1 MLPAMSTSPATQD
14 GREIGDGLGL
24 FLQRIA
30 RTRLLTHAE
39 ELELARRIERGD
51 LEAKDR
57 MIEANLRLVVHLAK
71 RFQREDSG
79 MTLLDLIQEGTIGL
93 VRAVEKFDHRRGFR
107 FSTYATWWIRQA
119 VTRALAEKGRAI
131 RLPVHAAE
139 RLARLQRS
147 QAELALS
154 LGREPLVAEIAAH
167 AGMPQEHA
175 LELLRAAQS
184 PVSLNQPVGED
195 GTELGDLVP
204 DDAASL
210 EIELH
215 EVKITEDEH
224 AAKLPAL
231 LGRLTD
237 RERKV
242 VELRHGLGGDAPR
255 TLTDIGGQ
263 LSLSR
268 ERVRQI
274 EKEAVRRLRLA
285 AEQERAV

>member
-1 MLPAMSTSPATQD
+1 MAD
-14 GREIGDGLGL
+14 RELHEVTDSLDL
-24 FLQRIA
+24 FLRDVRA
-30 RTRLLTHAE
+30 RRLLTHSE
-39 ELELARRIERGD
+39 HLELARRVERGD
-51 LEAKDR
+51 LHAKRR
-57 MIEANLRLVVHLAK
+57 MVESNLRLVVSIARNYQNRGLP
-71 RFQREDSG
+71 
-79 MTLLDLIQEGTIGL
+79 LLDLIQEGTIGL

-119 VTRALAEKGRAI
+119 VTRALAEKGRPI

-139 RLARLQRS
+139 RLARLQRA
-147 QAELALS
+147 QTDLALS
-154 LGREPLVAEIAAH
+154 LGREPLISELAAH
-167 AGMPQEHA
+167 TGMGIEHA
-175 LELLRAAQS
+175 LELLRAAQT

-195 GTELGDLVP
+195 GTELGELVP
-204 DDAASL
+204 DEAATL

-215 EVKITEDEH
+215 DVQVVEDEH

-231 LGRLTD
+231 LGRLSD

-255 TLTDIGGQ
+255 TLTEIGGY

-274 EKEAVRRLRLA
+274 EKEAVRRLRDA
-285 AEQERAV
+285 AEQERAVA

>member
-1 MLPAMSTSPATQD
+1 MVDHEHSDVTDSLD
-14 GREIGDGLGL
+14 L
-24 FLQRIA
+24 FLRDV
-30 RTRLLTHAE
+30 RSRRLLTHRE
-39 ELELARRIERGD
+39 HLELARRVERGD
-51 LEAKDR
+51 LQAKRR
-57 MIEANLRLVVHLAK
+57 MVEGNLRLVVSIARNYQGRGLP
-71 RFQREDSG
+71 
-79 MTLLDLIQEGTIGL
+79 LLDLIQEGTIGL

-139 RLARLQRS
+139 RLARLQRT
-147 QAELALS
+147 QAELAVS

-167 AGMPQEHA
+167 VGMPQEHA

-204 DDAASL
+204 DDDATL
-210 EIELH
+210 EIALY
-215 EVKITEDEH
+215 EVQIGEDEH

-231 LGRLTD
+231 LGRLSD
-237 RERKV
+237 RERRV

-255 TLTDIGGQ
+255 TLTEIGGQ

-285 AEQERAV
+285 AEQEDERAVA

>member
-1 MLPAMSTSPATQD
+1 
-14 GREIGDGLGL
+14 
-24 FLQRIA
+24 
-30 RTRLLTHAE
+30 
-39 ELELARRIERGD
+39 
-51 LEAKDR
+51 
-57 MIEANLRLVVHLAK
+57 
-71 RFQREDSG
+71 
-79 MTLLDLIQEGTIGL
+79 
-93 VRAVEKFDHRRGFR
+93 
-107 FSTYATWWIRQA
+107 
-119 VTRALAEKGRAI
+119 
-131 RLPVHAAE
+131 VHAAE

-204 DDAASL
+204 DHAAL
-210 EIELH
+210 FDGGLH
-215 EVKITEDEH
+215 EVPLGEDEH

-231 LGRLTD
+231 LGRLSD
-237 RERKV
+237 RERRV

-255 TLTDIGGQ
+255 TLTEIGGQ

-274 EKEAVRRLRLA
+274 EKEAVRRLRAA
-285 AEQERAV
+285 AEQDERAVA

>member
-1 MLPAMSTSPATQD
+1 MAEPPHSEATD
-14 GREIGDGLGL
+14 SLDL
-24 FLQRIA
+24 FLRDVRA
-30 RTRLLTHAE
+30 RRLLTHRE
-39 ELELARRIERGD
+39 HLELARRVERGD
-51 LEAKDR
+51 LQAKRR
-57 MIEANLRLVVHLAK
+57 MVEGNLRLVVSIARNYQGRGLP
-71 RFQREDSG
+71 
-79 MTLLDLIQEGTIGL
+79 LLDLIQEGTIGL

-147 QAELALS
+147 QAELAVS
-154 LGREPLVAEIAAH
+154 LGREPLVSELAAH
-167 AGMPQEHA
+167 AGMAPEHA

-255 TLTDIGGQ
+255 TLTEIGGQ

-274 EKEAVRRLRLA
+274 EKEAVQRLRAA
-285 AEQERAV
+285 AEQERAVA

>member
-1 MLPAMSTSPATQD
+1 MAESPHSEATD
-14 GREIGDGLGL
+14 SLDL
-24 FLQRIA
+24 FLRDV
-30 RTRLLTHAE
+30 RSRRLLTHRE
-39 ELELARRIERGD
+39 HLELARRVERGD
-51 LEAKDR
+51 LLAKRR
-57 MIEANLRLVVHLAK
+57 MVEGNLRLVVSIARNYQGRGLP
-71 RFQREDSG
+71 
-79 MTLLDLIQEGTIGL
+79 LLDLIQEGTIGL

-139 RLARLQRS
+139 RLARVQRS
-147 QAELALS
+147 QAELAVS
-154 LGREPLVAEIAAH
+154 LGREPLVSELAAH
-167 AGMPQEHA
+167 AGMAPEHV

-204 DDAASL
+204 DDAASM

-255 TLTDIGGQ
+255 TLTEIGGQ

-274 EKEAVRRLRLA
+274 EKEAVQRLRAA
-285 AEQERAV
+285 AEQERAVA

>member
-1 MLPAMSTSPATQD
+1 MADHEHSDVTDSLD
-14 GREIGDGLGL
+14 L
-24 FLQRIA
+24 FLRDV
-30 RTRLLTHAE
+30 RSRRLLTHHE
-39 ELELARRIERGD
+39 HLELARRVERGD
-51 LEAKDR
+51 LQAKHR
-57 MIEANLRLVVHLAK
+57 MVEGNLRLVVSIARNYQGRGLP
-71 RFQREDSG
+71 
-79 MTLLDLIQEGTIGL
+79 LLDLIQEGTIGL

-139 RLARLQRS
+139 RLARLQRA

-154 LGREPLVAEIAAH
+154 LGREPMVGEIAAH

-204 DDAASL
+204 DDGAL
-210 EIELH
+210 FDGGLH
-215 EVKITEDEH
+215 EVPLGEDEH
-224 AAKLPAL
+224 AARLPAL
-231 LGRLTD
+231 LGRLSD
-237 RERKV
+237 RERRV

-255 TLTDIGGQ
+255 TLTEIGGQ

-274 EKEAVRRLRLA
+274 EKEAVRRLRAA
-285 AEQERAV
+285 AEQDERAVA